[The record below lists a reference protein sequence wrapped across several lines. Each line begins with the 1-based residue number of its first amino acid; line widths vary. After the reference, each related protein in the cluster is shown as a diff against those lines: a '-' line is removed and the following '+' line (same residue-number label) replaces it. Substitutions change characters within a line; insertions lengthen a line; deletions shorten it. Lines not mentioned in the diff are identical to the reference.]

1 MPLLFHITISDQN
14 RELDAI
20 LHMSL
25 DLQSAQRRRTQRG
38 NVSDHMCG
46 YYAFLFL
53 CILHMRYLPMNNAI
67 NAIEVPYWFPRSN
80 NIR

>member
-1 MPLLFHITISDQN
+1 MRLLHVFLIVHFAYAISDQN

-25 DLQSAQRRRTQRG
+25 DHQSAQRQRTQRG
-38 NVSDHMCG
+38 NVSDHICG
-46 YYAFLFL
+46 YYMFFLL

-67 NAIEVPYWFPRSN
+67 NAIEVP
-80 NIR
+80 

>member
-1 MPLLFHITISDQN
+1 MPFLFHIAISDKN
-14 RELDAI
+14 SELDAI

-25 DLQSAQRRRTQRG
+25 DLQSTQRQRTQRG
-38 NVSDHMCG
+38 NVSVHICG

-67 NAIEVPYWFPRSN
+67 NTIVVP
-80 NIR
+80 